1 MINRVKLIADCIP
14 QKKKKKRKE
23 REKMIMMIISDGEY
37 DDEGAMVEVKVENR
51 SVRTMGCPPNFNSL
65 SF

>member
-1 MINRVKLIADCIP
+1 
-14 QKKKKKRKE
+14 
-23 REKMIMMIISDGEY
+23 MIMTLVSYGKY
-37 DDEGAMVEVKVENR
+37 DDEGAMVEIKMENR

>member
-1 MINRVKLIADCIP
+1 
-14 QKKKKKRKE
+14 
-23 REKMIMMIISDGEY
+23 MIMMIISDGEY

-65 SF
+65 SFQTFYRECRNDKY

>member
-1 MINRVKLIADCIP
+1 
-14 QKKKKKRKE
+14 
-23 REKMIMMIISDGEY
+23 MIMMIISDGEY